1 MRWIVASVALLAGL
15 ARAESPLG
23 LSEQDIVGTWDC
35 RAATMQGPNFDVEAT
50 WQVTR
55 RADHSY
61 TSLNTSLVTTEEKP
75 SITTTDQADGTW
87 RLEGDVIVTSVGRVE
102 FLSSSDAG
110 IGKELGQQ
118 VLEAQIRKKSV
129 YRARVIAFDGTTS
142 RSVPVD
148 PMHKQADVESTCTRR

>member
-15 ARAESPLG
+15 ARAESPLR
-23 LSEQDIVGTWDC
+23 LSGQAIVGTWDC
-35 RAATMQGPNFDVEAT
+35 RAATMQGPGFVVEAT

-61 TSLNTSLVTTEEKP
+61 SSLNTSLVTAEGKP
-75 SITTTDQADGTW
+75 SITTTDQADGIW
-87 RLEGDVIVTSVGRVE
+87 RLEGDVIVTSVVRVE

-118 VLEAQIRKKSV
+118 TLEA
-129 YRARVIAFDGTTS
+129 
-142 RSVPVD
+142 
-148 PMHKQADVESTCTRR
+148 